1 MRTGGDRRKHQT
13 FTGKLCQTPSIT
25 NGGHRRPP
33 ATLPAAGVL
42 LIPVAASAVWRAAPE
57 SFSASRFRELGARV
71 REAPGSRVFVDSR
84 PSSFGRMLRTF
95 VAEGGNINPFL
106 VEELTGVGH
115 DVGGGEHLPFGTLT
129 ADGDAI

>member
-1 MRTGGDRRKHQT
+1 MAKRDGQERT
-13 FTGKLCQTPSIT
+13 IT
-25 NGGHRRPP
+25 ACKKRGMTRGSNHRPP
-33 ATLPAAGVL
+33 HHDQKA
-42 LIPVAASAVWRAAPE
+42 
-57 SFSASRFRELGARV
+57 
-71 REAPGSRVFVDSR
+71 GSRIFVDSR

-115 DVGGGEHLPFGTLT
+115 DVGGGEHLPFDTLT